1 MEISS
6 LDLFLMF
13 IKGDRRSS
21 PLLRN
26 EQKRKGIQ
34 IGQLDFPLFRYTH
47 SLSQRVSMLCILKEN
62 IHKLGVEVLEEQ
74 KEVEKTN
81 KSKTNEKN
89 IELIIYYESFLNQ
102 IYNIMEN
109 ISRINLFM
117 FELNTSVTPKFTAQM
132 KQIKNE
138 KLKFHPEYDKLI
150 KEEMKWY
157 SQVHSVRSNANHFL
171 AGTNVFGRSG
181 KGELILEYLNYNL
194 SNRNDHSIDPFK
206 IEYNIL
212 STVDSFYNAT
222 ISTLNKIA
230 DIYLE
235 KMDKDKKCHVTFIV
249 DGYLEFRELSCN
261 ELIQGELGKL
271 MGRYNL

>member
-1 MEISS
+1 MGISS

-13 IKGDRRSS
+13 VKGDKRSS

-34 IGQLDFPLFRYTH
+34 IGQLDFPLIRYTY
-47 SLSQRVSMLCILKEN
+47 SLSQRVSMLSILKEK

-81 KSKTNEKN
+81 KSKTNEKS

-109 ISRINLFM
+109 VSRINLFI
-117 FELNTSVTPKFTAQM
+117 FELNTNISPKFTNQM

-138 KLKFHPEYDKLI
+138 KLKFHPEYDKI

-157 SQVHSVRSNANHFL
+157 LQVHGIRSNANHFL
-171 AGTNVFGRSG
+171 TGANVFGRSE

-194 SNRNDHSIDPFK
+194 SNRNNHSTDPFK
-206 IEYNIL
+206 IEYDIL

-222 ISTLNKIA
+222 IITLNKIA

-235 KMDKDKKCHVTFIV
+235 NMDKDKKCHITFII
-249 DGYLEFRELSCN
+249 DGYLEIRELSCN

-271 MGRYNL
+271 IGRYNL